1 MQMAKMGKKAF
12 EFIALALALGLVPVV
27 AGAQALTKDE
37 VIADLRAE
45 GFEVVDTGTTLLGRV
60 RITATGPEGT
70 REVILNPRN
79 GKVLR
84 DVIIEE
90 APEVPTETP
99 KPAAIAPVVTEPL
112 PPLGEAP
119 VAGEAVAHDA
129 GAGPEAPDAGAI
141 LPQDDEAEADLP

>member
-1 MQMAKMGKKAF
+1 MAKMGKKAF

-90 APEVPTETP
+90 ATEIP
-99 KPAAIAPVVTEPL
+99 VEIPSAAAVAPVVTELL
-112 PPLGEAP
+112 PPVGEALGG
-119 VAGEAVAHDA
+119 GEPMAHSA
-129 GAGPEAPDAGAI
+129 GAGPEVPDAGVI
-141 LPQDDEAEADLP
+141 LPQDDEAEEDLP